1 MFSFYSHYYQSKRKI
16 ANVNRR
22 KKQTMETSTNKSN
35 AGKKIDRNNNN
46 SNIYTNSNI
55 NSNNNNNGGGV
66 GRNNSNSNAI
76 LTNAKSN
83 DYNVDFINESELNNP
98 STSREKDVN
107 DVNVDVDVDDDDDD
121 DDDETKKLDDVVACC
136 DNNASSTTNNN
147 NNINNIKGKNNL
159 KYKEKNIINK
169 IIKRHSS
176 TTVEGLKKTQL
187 EQKPVIATTVT
198 KTNAARNSLTG
209 DKLQQQD
216 EKQTQL
222 KLQPNQPIR
231 INITSDSAED
241 LSINGKDRDAKGEN
255 QQGQNKS
262 IHQYYNNKTQPVIGT
277 APSGSVKK
285 PLNTKASLSGN
296 SLLTPLATNAVNI
309 LPSIANTGAGGT
321 PTSAAPI
328 HYLPMRRESF
338 LYRPH
343 DNDLEN
349 FVTKLPARSAS
360 VVSEQLVSIYF

>member
-1 MFSFYSHYYQSKRKI
+1 MFSFYFHYYQSKRKI

-55 NSNNNNNGGGV
+55 NSNNNNNNGGGV

-107 DVNVDVDVDDDDDD
+107 DVNVDVDVDDDD